1 MKLYN
6 AIMKTYRLYVIE
18 RLVMFVF
25 ELYVAYAMVMPPKKG
40 TNRIVGYIFCA
51 GFLIAAI
58 YSGVKIVF
66 FVLDLFEGVQK
77 EQMLYVGLNA
87 SPHAFAE
94 IKYAQKTLRAF
105 DDDWWLYGKFIFA
118 RNGDRRNRITLRG
131 TMLTGTLKEY
141 EKTGTTVEVS
151 YFRRS
156 KLIKKVV

>member
-1 MKLYN
+1 MRLYN

-18 RLVMFVF
+18 RLVIFAF
-25 ELYVAYAMVMPPKKG
+25 ELYVAYVMVMPPKKG

-66 FVLDLFEGVQK
+66 FVLDLFEGVQR

-87 SPHAFAE
+87 TSRVFE
-94 IKYAQKTLRAF
+94 EMKYSERTLRVF
-105 DDDWWLYGKFIFA
+105 DDDQWLYGKFTFA

-131 TMLTGTLKEY
+131 TMLAGTLKEY
-141 EKTGTTVEVS
+141 EKKGAAVEVS

-156 KLIKKVV
+156 KLIKKVI